1 MRLMAKCQRAIILYQ
16 PNNPVY
22 QEATENL
29 QAALRQLWT
38 QMDELL
44 LRVRDDG
51 FTWHGHD
58 VLEEPSKGDSMAWVL
73 YKDGVMAVRMTPGT
87 EDEELI
93 EFLDLIHNVRTLPDD
108 AEDDLRT
115 LLWAKDFQKIKCDL
129 AVIGTDNARPL
140 ERSEHFEAAPAPGSV
155 QQVVAR
161 EIELPEGFVAL
172 EDIDSDLYF
181 LDEAEV
187 RYLNGEIEREYEADL
202 PTNVLSMLFDII
214 ELEREPAV
222 ADDVVAILDEF
233 LPYLLGV
240 GDIHAVS
247 YILREARTVTE
258 RAGRLEEGMR
268 DRLAAFA
275 AKISHPEALDQL
287 LETLNESETLPA
299 DEDLAGLFAQLQPQA
314 LETVIMW
321 LPRLESVR
329 ARELLG
335 STADR
340 LAIGHPAAVSEILA
354 SEDQETVLAGLGLVT
369 RLSLEIGGPEIED
382 LSSHNDTDVRRALA
396 DALGAVGT
404 PEAMMQLESLLDDG
418 AREVRIRAVKQL
430 EHHPDA
436 LPRIEAI
443 ALAKPMRSKDLSEK
457 RAFFETYGN
466 LVGEKGVARLRP
478 LLTKRLFRFR
488 ADPQTRACA
497 AMALGEIGTA
507 ESVAVL
513 EKAKKDKEPLVR
525 AAVNEALKEIE
536 S

>member
-1 MRLMAKCQRAIILYQ
+1 MTEVAKPEPQQQVDPSPVEDLMRLMAKCQRAIILYQ

-22 QEATENL
+22 QEATEKL
-29 QAALRQLWT
+29 QAALRQLWP

-181 LDEAEV
+181 LDETEV

-202 PTNVLSMLFDII
+202 PITVLSMLFDIL

-329 ARELLG
+329 A
-335 STADR
+335 SK
-340 LAIGHPAAVSEILA
+340 
-354 SEDQETVLAGLGLVT
+354 
-369 RLSLEIGGPEIED
+369 IGGPEIED

-488 ADPQTRACA
+488 ADPQIRACA

-507 ESVAVL
+507 EAVAVL

>member
-1 MRLMAKCQRAIILYQ
+1 
-16 PNNPVY
+16 
-22 QEATENL
+22 
-29 QAALRQLWT
+29 
-38 QMDELL
+38 
-44 LRVRDDG
+44 
-51 FTWHGHD
+51 
-58 VLEEPSKGDSMAWVL
+58 
-73 YKDGVMAVRMTPGT
+73 
-87 EDEELI
+87 
-93 EFLDLIHNVRTLPDD
+93 
-108 AEDDLRT
+108 
-115 LLWAKDFQKIKCDL
+115 
-129 AVIGTDNARPL
+129 
-140 ERSEHFEAAPAPGSV
+140 
-155 QQVVAR
+155 
-161 EIELPEGFVAL
+161 
-172 EDIDSDLYF
+172 
-181 LDEAEV
+181 
-187 RYLNGEIEREYEADL
+187 
-202 PTNVLSMLFDII
+202 
-214 ELEREPAV
+214 V

-335 STADR
+335 STADQ
-340 LAIGHPAAVSEILA
+340 LAIGHPAVVSEILA

-369 RLSLEIGGPEIED
+369 RLSLKIGGPEIED

-418 AREVRIRAVKQL
+418 AREVRIRAAKQVG
-430 EHHPDA
+430 HHPDA

-443 ALAKPMRSKDLSEK
+443 ALGKPMRSKDLSEK